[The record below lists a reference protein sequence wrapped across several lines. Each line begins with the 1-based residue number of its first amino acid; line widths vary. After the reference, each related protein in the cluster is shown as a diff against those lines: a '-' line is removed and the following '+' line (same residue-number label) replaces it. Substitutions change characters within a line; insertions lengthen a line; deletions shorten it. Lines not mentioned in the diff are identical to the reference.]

1 MIQGKD
7 RVVKSSFGVTFTS
20 ANQAEY
26 PILFSGDQ
34 WHVVDKDGDLCYIY
48 DNWKNTNTKGT
59 GALFTQKEIND
70 LLAVYA
76 RTLEESVI
84 NLEGKVDD
92 IQKSTS
98 SVYRYRGTVATASD
112 LDKIKDSA
120 PGDVY
125 NVADTGMNYAFVYES
140 DKKIHL
146 YDGTTLVGVDLY
158 NIIKNLADAQ
168 TYFPIE
174 LNVNGKK
181 VLYHL
186 VGERASDSYLY
197 YAILVDNAGGSG
209 ASSTDDFINLSSW
222 DSTKECYTE
231 TSKTVV
237 FEFLTNDSH
246 WDALGAT
253 VDTTLYW
260 TD

>member
-7 RVVKSSFGVTFTS
+7 KVVKSSFGVTFTS

-34 WHVVDKDGDLCYIY
+34 WHVVDKNGDLCYIY
-48 DNWKNTNTKGT
+48 DNWKSTNTKGT

-76 RTLEESVI
+76 RTLEESVD
-84 NLEGKVDD
+84 NLNEKVDNL
-92 IQKSTS
+92 QKSAS
-98 SVYRYRGTVATASD
+98 SVYHYCGTVASASD
-112 LDKIKDSA
+112 LNKIKDPA

-125 NVADTGMNYAFVYES
+125 NVSDTGMNYAFVYES

-146 YDGTTLVGVDLY
+146 YDGTTLTGIDLY
-158 NIIKNLADAQ
+158 NTIKNLADMQ
-168 TYFPIE
+168 TTQSIE

-181 VLYHL
+181 TLYHL
-186 VGERASDSYLY
+186 VGENASDSYVY
-197 YAILVDNAGGSG
+197 YAMLVDSAGGSG
-209 ASSTDDFINLSSW
+209 ASDSKDFINLSSW
-222 DSTKECYTE
+222 DNTKKCYTE
-231 TSKTVV
+231 TSSTAV

-246 WDALGAT
+246 WDSLGAT

>member
-7 RVVKSSFGVTFTS
+7 KVVKSSFGVTFTS

-48 DNWKNTNTKGT
+48 DNWKSTNTKGT

-76 RTLEESVI
+76 RTLEESVD
-84 NLEGKVDD
+84 NLSEQVYNL
-92 IQKSTS
+92 QKSTS
-98 SVYRYRGTVATASD
+98 SVYRYCGTVNSASD
-112 LDKIKDSA
+112 LNNIKDPA

-140 DKKIHL
+140 DKKLHL
-146 YDGTTLVGVDLY
+146 YDGTTLTGIDLY
-158 NIIKNLADAQ
+158 NTIKNLADMQ
-168 TYFPIE
+168 TTKPIE

-181 VLYHL
+181 VMYHL
-186 VGERASDSYLY
+186 VGENASDSYVY
-197 YAILVDNAGGSG
+197 YAMLVDSTGGSG
-209 ASSTDDFINLSSW
+209 ASGTDDFINLSSW
-222 DSTKECYTE
+222 DNTKKCYTK
-231 TSKTVV
+231 TSQTAV
-237 FEFLTNDSH
+237 FEFLTNESH

-253 VDTTLYW
+253 VDSTLYW